1 MKKLIAT
8 FFLILFACS
17 KPDIQPLEQT
27 DVFINGQDGIAFYRI
42 PALVTTNKGTLIAI
56 CDARVERVNDA
67 PNNIDLAMKRSF
79 DNGKTWSPLQIIK
92 DYPGQEAA
100 GDPCLLVD
108 RQTGTIW
115 VFFDYIIPVE
125 GFDVG
130 LAARFKKAS
139 DFDNTR
145 KIWLYAMKSDDDG
158 ETWSEPIDLTP
169 VLKNPEWDYLAA
181 APGMGIQAR
190 NGRLLVPT
198 YSKQFNINI
207 NRCHLI
213 YSDDHGETWKMG
225 GEIGEYNV
233 EPQIV
238 ELIDGSLLMNMRQ
251 MKGRGHRMYT
261 ISKDMGQT
269 WQDIVDETTLPEPG
283 AGCQASFIRY
293 TNKNDGYLKNR
304 LLFSNPA
311 STEGRLNM
319 TVRVSYD
326 EGKTWTYSKTLHKGP
341 SAYSCMTVLP
351 DGSIG
356 ILYERGEKGTRNLI
370 TFARFT
376 LEWLT
381 NGKDKLTFIK
391 K

>member
-1 MKKLIAT
+1 MNKVLSVIC
-8 FFLILFACS
+8 FLLMCS
-17 KPDIQPLEQT
+17 CGESNRVLLQQT
-27 DVFINGQDGIAFYRI
+27 DLFINGKDGIAFYRI
-42 PALVTTNKGTLIAI
+42 PALVTSNKGTLIAV

-100 GDPCLLVD
+100 GDPCMLVD

-125 GFDVG
+125 GFDVAQ
-130 LAARFKKAS
+130 AAHFKKAS
-139 DFDNTR
+139 DFNGIR

-169 VLKNPEWDYLAA
+169 VLKNPEWDYIAA
-181 APGMGIQAR
+181 APGIGIQAN
-190 NGRLLVPT
+190 NGRLLVPV
-198 YSKQFNINI
+198 YSKQSNGETNS
-207 NRCHLI
+207 CHII
-213 YSDDHGETWKMG
+213 YSDDHGKTWNMG
-225 GEIGEYNV
+225 GKVGEYNV
-233 EPQIV
+233 EPQVV
-238 ELIDGSLLMNMRQ
+238 ELIDGSLMMNMRQ
-251 MKGRGHRMYT
+251 MKRKGHRMIS

-269 WQDIVDETTLPEPG
+269 WQDIVDETALPEPG

-293 TNKNDGYLKNR
+293 TDKNDGYLKNR

-319 TVRVSYD
+319 TVRVSFD

-341 SAYSCMTVLP
+341 SAYSCMTLLP

-356 ILYERGEKGTRNLI
+356 ILYERGENSTRNLI

-381 NGKDKLTFIK
+381 NGKDRLIR
-391 K
+391 